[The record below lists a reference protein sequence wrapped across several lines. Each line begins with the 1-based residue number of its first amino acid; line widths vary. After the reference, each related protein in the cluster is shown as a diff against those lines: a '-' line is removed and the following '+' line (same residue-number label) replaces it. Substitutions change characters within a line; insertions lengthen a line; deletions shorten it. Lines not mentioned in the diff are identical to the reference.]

1 MLEDTLKKIK
11 DLPWVAAVEQSLSLW
26 YLKEFPW
33 DQSWLSTSLIKMN
46 CGSKCIGKK
55 QIKILE
61 TTEKDIPEIRYL
73 NNQIKFTNII
83 DRIVYLVLSS
93 TS

>member
-1 MLEDTLKKIK
+1 
-11 DLPWVAAVEQSLSLW
+11 
-26 YLKEFPW
+26 
-33 DQSWLSTSLIKMN
+33 MN